1 MYSEHYGLTGN
12 PFQLTPDH
20 RFWFESETHKKAMAY
35 LGYGL
40 AQGEGF
46 IVITGDIGAGKTTLV
61 GHLMATID
69 TSRLTAVQVVSTQ
82 VEGDDMLRLV
92 SQQLG
97 LEVHGFQKA
106 ELIDRVERFLH
117 GQAREGKR
125 TLLIVDE
132 AQNLSV
138 SALEELRM
146 LSNFQSAGRALLQI
160 FLLGQPEFRDRVK
173 KAPNLEQLRQR
184 VIATHHLDAMQAN
197 EIEPYIVHRLSIAGW
212 QGTPQFTADAYAALY
227 RATDGVP
234 RRLNTLMGRVMLYG
248 AVEDLETIDDAAI
261 NAVLTDL
268 AGDETDDQAMAAETD
283 VAAVQDIAEAPSVDD
298 DAEVEA
304 GQDAAVVNQDAGQ
317 AEQVASG
324 HDIYAALAATE
335 VAEIATPGEKAED
348 PAPIARDEEPAEPV
362 FVREAE
368 ADIELDSRIA
378 ALETRLEEQEA
389 ALRRVLTLLVQWVE
403 EEEAQPS
410 FGVVR
415 GDAA

>member
-12 PFQLTPDH
+12 PFQLTPDP

-61 GHLMATID
+61 GHLMASID

-92 SQQLG
+92 AQQLG
-97 LEVHGFQKA
+97 LNAHGFEKA
-106 ELIDRVERFLH
+106 ELLDQIERFLH

-160 FLLGQPEFRDRVK
+160 FLLGQPEFRDRVR

-184 VIATHHLDAMQAN
+184 VIATHHLDPMHES
-197 EIEPYIVHRLSIAGW
+197 EIEPYIVHRLAIAGW
-212 QGTPQFTADAYAALY
+212 EGNPQFTPDAHAALY
-227 RATDGVP
+227 AATDGVP
-234 RRLNTLMGRVMLYG
+234 RRLNTLMARIMLFG
-248 AVEDLETIDDAAI
+248 AVEDLEVIDASAV
-261 NAVLTDL
+261 NAVLADL
-268 AGDETDDQAMAAETD
+268 AEDQALQTQDAPVAKKEPEPAASPVFEDAAEEEDEPEAEPD
-283 VAAVQDIAEAPSVDD
+283 VYASLAAIKPREKTATEDRMPTAIAELPVEPVSEQEELE
-298 DAEVEA
+298 EVEPA
-304 GQDAAVVNQDAGQ
+304 TQDSDSDA
-317 AEQVASG
+317 
-324 HDIYAALAATE
+324 
-335 VAEIATPGEKAED
+335 
-348 PAPIARDEEPAEPV
+348 
-362 FVREAE
+362 
-368 ADIELDSRIA
+368 RIA
-378 ALETRLEEQEA
+378 ALEARVEEQEA
-389 ALRRVLTLLVQWVE
+389 ALRRVLTLLIQWVE
-403 EEEAQPS
+403 EDEDQRS
-410 FGVVR
+410 FGVVS